1 MSTESEPQ
9 VVVTSPPQ
17 VMGTLGDLDTTERSQ
32 QTPQGDTELEVLRP
46 SGLTELTFEV
56 RTELDNIIGFS
67 DMLTEDLGQNHP
79 WALEDIESI
88 RKSAKK
94 VFQLIARLEQH
105 VDSAKKEASRDP
117 LTGIANRR
125 AFEVR
130 CGALVEERSGAPLS
144 LVLIDLD
151 RFKDVNDT
159 LGHLV
164 GDDVLKGVVE
174 RCRRAVRDSD
184 LLARLAGDE
193 FVLLLP
199 STPEDEAIRVAD
211 RVRASVVESPIATR
225 KGAVPITVSLGV
237 ATHDGDGGS
246 VGDLIER
253 ADKAMYRSKHGGRDK
268 VSTLSD

>member
-9 VVVTSPPQ
+9 VMAAGPRIVADLSGPSALGAPQ
-17 VMGTLGDLDTTERSQ
+17 RPAAGDADN
-32 QTPQGDTELEVLRP
+32 EVLKP
-46 SGLTELTFEV
+46 AGLTKLTFEV

-67 DMLTEDLGQNHP
+67 NMLAEDLGREQP
-79 WALEDIESI
+79 WALEDTNKI
-88 RKSAKK
+88 RTAAER
-94 VFQLIARLEQH
+94 VLQLISRLEQH
-105 VDSAKKEASRDP
+105 VDAAKEEASRDP

-125 AFEVR
+125 AFELR
-130 CGALVEERSGAPLS
+130 CGALVEETSDTPLS

-237 ATHDGDGGS
+237 ATHRSGDGS
-246 VGDLIER
+246 VGDLVER
-253 ADKAMYRSKHGGRDK
+253 ADKAMYRSKHDGRDK